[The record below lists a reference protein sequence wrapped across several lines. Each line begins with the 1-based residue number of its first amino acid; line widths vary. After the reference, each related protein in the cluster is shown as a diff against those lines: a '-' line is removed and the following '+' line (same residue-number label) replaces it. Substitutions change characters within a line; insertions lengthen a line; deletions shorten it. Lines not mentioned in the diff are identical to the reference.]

1 MVNRKQHT
9 NKMSRPGFTLMEI
22 LVVIAI
28 IALIMAMVFAAL
40 NRATITAKRSASERS
55 ASALAQSV
63 VNFRNEFGFLPP
75 LVHDGLSVSAGDDDY
90 RPLRVD
96 PTDSPIDGPL
106 LRHDEDPALPV
117 IYTVVVWSE
126 GLDFN
131 FFRRREGSGA
141 DEIKLANGSGWD
153 IDGAWEDRRYSK
165 YSLAYYLTGALDRDI
180 DGVRGPG
187 FVRPAID
194 GTYEGVG
201 YPVGFR
207 SSGERFAPMMDVDR
221 PGVRI
226 AVQYVEPNEV
236 PEHDLGTSAP
246 PSYDDVFNFY
256 ADARIKDSLV
266 SLVDAFGTAFRY
278 YRWERGR
285 FDSDTGQL
293 VVEDQLDFNLP
304 PILIDPIVLS
314 QMENN
319 PAMLDDLDLTGG
331 NMKLR
336 EARFAIISA
345 GPDRLF
351 GTESIDLLAKTLG
364 VSTVPTDVNEI
375 AALRKSVW
383 VDNAVEIGN

>member
-1 MVNRKQHT
+1 MINHRQHT

-28 IALIMAMVFAAL
+28 IALIMAMVFGAL
-40 NRATITAKRSASERS
+40 NRATITAKRSASKRS
-55 ASALAQSV
+55 ASALVQSV

-75 LVHDGLSVSAGDDDY
+75 LVHDGLSVSAGNDDY
-90 RPLRVD
+90 RPVLFD
-96 PTDSPIDGPL
+96 GSAASDGPIF
-106 LRHDEDPALPV
+106 EQ
-117 IYTVVVWSE
+117 IGGGYNYKTVVVWSE

-141 DEIKLANGSGWD
+141 DEIKLANGSRWD
-153 IDGAWEDRRYSK
+153 NNGAWEDRRYSK
-165 YSLAYYLTGALDRDI
+165 YSLAYYLTGVLDRDV

-194 GTYEGVG
+194 GTYQGVG

-226 AVQYVEPNEV
+226 AIQYVEPNEV

-246 PSYDDVFNFY
+246 PTYDDVFEFY
-256 ADARIKDSLV
+256 EDYQKDALV

-314 QMENN
+314 LVLNN
-319 PAMLDDLDLTGG
+319 PMLLDDIDLTGG

-351 GTESIDLLAKTLG
+351 GTESIELLAKTLG
-364 VSTVPTDVNEI
+364 VSPVPIDINEI
-375 AALRKSVW
+375 AVLRKSVW